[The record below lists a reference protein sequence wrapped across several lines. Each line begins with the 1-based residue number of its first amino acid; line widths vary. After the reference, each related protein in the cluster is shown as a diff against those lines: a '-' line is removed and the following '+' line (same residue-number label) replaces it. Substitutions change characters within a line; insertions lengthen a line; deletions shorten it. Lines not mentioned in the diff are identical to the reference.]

1 VSTPTELGG
10 LAGIVTRLLAALIDI
25 VVVAALTAAVF
36 GAVVAGVFVVNPVS
50 FSWPHALAA
59 ETTLVTGVVAIAY
72 LTVGW
77 ATAGRTVGGAV
88 LGVRVVGRG
97 GGRLGWTRA
106 ACRAVLCV
114 LAPLACCGRRSAPAV
129 ARRRICWCARRCC
142 TTFRI
147 LRRGRH
153 LQHAD
158 HVQPKVLDLGQYP
171 VQVRVVDHLPGDHGL
186 RRGVVHGHVDERAL
200 CALRQPPATRNS

>member
-10 LAGIVTRLLAALIDI
+10 PAGIVTRLLAALIDV

-72 LTVGW
+72 LTIGW

-114 LAPLACCGRRSAPAV
+114 LVPLGLLWAAVSARRRSAQDLLVCSAVLYDVPHTPARTAPA
-129 ARRRICWCARRCC
+129 AR
-142 TTFRI
+142 
-147 LRRGRH
+147 
-153 LQHAD
+153 
-158 HVQPKVLDLGQYP
+158 
-171 VQVRVVDHLPGDHGL
+171 
-186 RRGVVHGHVDERAL
+186 
-200 CALRQPPATRNS
+200 